1 MSHSVPMVP
10 ARLVSAALLFAYAV
24 FVAVVLTEYNP
35 LVATDVVA
43 RFGSWLEGHGTPVTL
58 TQPVRVEFF
67 LNAAMFA
74 PVAFLAALA
83 LPRHP
88 RANWVV
94 YGFVLSAGVELL
106 QGLFLPPRS
115 AQFEDVVANT
125 LGALVGA
132 LVALPLVKVG
142 TRD

>member
-1 MSHSVPMVP
+1 MAP
-10 ARLVSAALLFAYAV
+10 ARLVSAALLVAYAA
-24 FVAVVLTEYNP
+24 FLAVVLMEYNP

-43 RFGSWLEGHGTPVTL
+43 RFGSWLGVHGAPPAL
-58 TQPVRVEFF
+58 TQPARVEFF

-74 PVAFLAALA
+74 PVVFLAALA

-88 RANWVV
+88 WANWVV

-132 LVALPLVKVG
+132 LVAMPLIG
-142 TRD
+142 ARTED

>member
-1 MSHSVPMVP
+1 MAPV
-10 ARLVSAALLFAYAV
+10 RLVSAALLVAYAV
-24 FVAVVLTEYNP
+24 ALAVVLMEYNP

-43 RFGSWLEGHGTPVTL
+43 RFGYWLQGHGASAAMTEPA
-58 TQPVRVEFF
+58 RVEFL

-83 LPRHP
+83 LPRQHW
-88 RANWVV
+88 ATWVV
-94 YGFVLSAGVELL
+94 WGFVLSGAVELL
-106 QGLFLPPRS
+106 QGVLLPPRS

-132 LVALPLVKVG
+132 VASLPVARVMTK
-142 TRD
+142 R

>member
-1 MSHSVPMVP
+1 ML
-10 ARLVSAALLFAYAV
+10 LVAYGV
-24 FVAVVLTEYNP
+24 FLAVVLMEYNP

-43 RFGSWLEGHGTPVTL
+43 RFGAWLEVHGAPVTL

-74 PVAFLAALA
+74 PVTFLAALA

-88 RANWVV
+88 WANWVV
-94 YGFVLSAGVELL
+94 YGFVLSAGVELC

-125 LGALVGA
+125 LGALIGA
-132 LVALPLVKVG
+132 LAAAPLTKFG
-142 TRD
+142 ER